1 MYLITLFLKEKAATP
16 VQTHCYFDPNMDF
29 VLFFFVFASTFL
41 VCWEIVVLT
50 FSLQRRGLTWT
61 EIAD

>member
-1 MYLITLFLKEKAATP
+1 MYLITLFLKVKAATP
-16 VQTHCYFDPNMDF
+16 VQTHCFRF
-29 VLFFFVFASTFL
+29 CFGFFVFASTLL
-41 VCWEIVVLT
+41 VCWGIVVLT